1 MENEITRYK
10 YRISLH
16 AIKIGI
22 LIFFFT
28 TATISLSSML
38 YIRLYM
44 IPYEI
49 SHKISVPIWMHGMGM
64 QIIWLIWAFSS
75 VTVVITLLSVL
86 VGNSRGGKQLE

>member
-75 VTVVITLLSVL
+75 LMVVISLLGVL
-86 VGNSRGGKQLE
+86 VGDKYQ